1 MDYEPAFTPHPSYQ
15 LEDSAS
21 DSDWAEDDLPLESRR
36 EVKIKEL
43 PQEPRVHL
51 EGDSAK
57 LEKGG
62 QVVFLVGEAG
72 ERLAQGVKVGETS
85 ELISVLVEGEQ
96 FGAILPPS
104 TEGRATVVFLSTS
117 IQLSYLHPLA
127 SFLLETLSPS
137 SSTILASYHLP
148 SYIPPSTTE
157 SQTAFSSRLPILALS
172 SSSVSDSALAS
183 LRSDSTIESYLPP
196 NLLHGLPSSLL
207 IVSSLLS
214 PSPPTRTTLLLL
226 PTTTPPQPL
235 NGPFSHLSP
244 VTQPSITTLYD
255 AGGPVGLSDPSSLFR
270 QLSLTKLQK
279 IKQTLGWDWWNP
291 ATVLN
296 DESRGGRR
304 VVGVPGKGFEWLEK
318 SRKSKK
324 KEQTSS
330 MFM

>member
-21 DSDWAEDDLPLESRR
+21 DSDWAEDELPVESRR

-43 PQEPRVHL
+43 PREPRVYL
-51 EGDSAK
+51 EGDSDK
-57 LEKGG
+57 VKKGG
-62 QVVFLVGEAG
+62 HVIFLVGEAG
-72 ERLAQGVKVGETS
+72 ERLAQGVKVGESS

-96 FGAILPPS
+96 YGAILPPS

-127 SFLLETLSPS
+127 SFLLETIAPLN
-137 SSTILASYHLP
+137 STILASYHLP

-157 SQTAFSSRLPILALS
+157 SQTSFSSRLPILALS
-172 SSSVSDSALAS
+172 SPTNTNSVLAS
-183 LRSDSTIESYLPP
+183 LRSDSTVESYLPP

-207 IVSSLLS
+207 IVSSLVS
-214 PSPPTRTTLLLL
+214 PSPPTTTLLLL

-279 IKQTLGWDWWNP
+279 IKQALGWDWWNP
-291 ATVLN
+291 STAN
-296 DESRGGRR
+296 EESRGGKR
-304 VVGVPGKGFEWLEK
+304 VAGVPGKGFEWLEK
-318 SRKSKK
+318 SRKLRK